1 MKLYVSDLDGTLLRN
16 NATLSQFS
24 KQSLRELIENGV
36 HFTVASARSLVS
48 IQDFLDGVSL
58 HLPVIAF
65 NGAFISDL
73 ETGKHR
79 IINYLHRSIVPELYQ
94 LVEEYKCGAFISSFN
109 GKEDCLYFNQ
119 LHNGGME
126 WYYNNRFKQK
136 DPRLRH
142 IADLKQAFN
151 EKIVCMTII
160 NRKEYLIELTD
171 RIERLF
177 SNQVEVH
184 LSENQYSPGW
194 FWLTVHDYKATKDQA
209 IKTLIREY
217 GYDPNQ
223 LTVFG
228 DNVNDIKMFKAA
240 AEAVAV
246 KNATEELKRYA
257 TRIIGTNEEDSVV
270 KFIKEQNL

>member
-1 MKLYVSDLDGTLLRN
+1 MYDNHK
-16 NATLSQFS
+16 S
-24 KQSLRELIENGV
+24 K
-36 HFTVASARSLVS
+36 
-48 IQDFLDGVSL
+48 
-58 HLPVIAF
+58 
-65 NGAFISDL
+65 
-73 ETGKHR
+73 
-79 IINYLHRSIVPELYQ
+79 
-94 LVEEYKCGAFISSFN
+94 
-109 GKEDCLYFNQ
+109 
-119 LHNGGME
+119 
-126 WYYNNRFKQK
+126 
-136 DPRLRH
+136 
-142 IADLKQAFN
+142 
-151 EKIVCMTII
+151 
-160 NRKEYLIELTD
+160 RKPY

-194 FWLTVHDYKATKDQA
+194 YWLTVHDYKATKDQA

-270 KFIKEQNL
+270 KFIKEQNS